1 MIRILSLAF
10 LFVLASCMP
19 ALTQININKVLNKTK
34 KKTER
39 KVESRIERRID
50 KNVDKTLN
58 NVEETIDG
66 NEDKT
71 ATSSQRSTNSDA
83 VQQLPGDKVTTSAS
97 LIWNKFDFVQGPVIL
112 FEDNLTNEQN
122 GEFPSRWDLKAGVV
136 ENAVVDG
143 SNVIYFREMGN
154 VGGISPL
161 IREAQ
166 SDYLPDEFTVEFD
179 CFFEANKY
187 NQRYCVFFYDTK
199 RHKRALDRLVIY
211 INKIEYGSIS
221 SGTYPD
227 AKRTNIGDKEAWKRI
242 SISFNKRALKIY
254 MDDARLINIPNVTE
268 NPTGITFSTANSKEG
283 KNFLKNVR
291 IAKGA
296 VPLYDK
302 LLTDGKFV
310 TNGITFD
317 VNKAIIK
324 PESSGT
330 INYVVD
336 MMKAHPDLK
345 FSVEGHT
352 DCDGDDAFNQKLSE
366 QRAQEVVRS
375 IVLMGIDPGR
385 LTGKGFGE
393 SKPISPNNTPEGKAT
408 NRRVEFVKL

>member
-1 MIRILSLAF
+1 M
-10 LFVLASCMP
+10 
-19 ALTQININKVLNKTK
+19 
-34 KKTER
+34 
-39 KVESRIERRID
+39 
-50 KNVDKTLN
+50 
-58 NVEETIDG
+58 
-66 NEDKT
+66 
-71 ATSSQRSTNSDA
+71 
-83 VQQLPGDKVTTSAS
+83 
-97 LIWNKFDFVQGPVIL
+97 
-112 FEDNLTNEQN
+112 
-122 GEFPSRWDLKAGVV
+122 
-136 ENAVVDG
+136 
-143 SNVIYFREMGN
+143 
-154 VGGISPL
+154 
-161 IREAQ
+161 
-166 SDYLPDEFTVEFD
+166 
-179 CFFEANKY
+179 
-187 NQRYCVFFYDTK
+187 
-199 RHKRALDRLVIY
+199 
-211 INKIEYGSIS
+211 
-221 SGTYPD
+221 
-227 AKRTNIGDKEAWKRI
+227 
-242 SISFNKRALKIY
+242 
-254 MDDARLINIPNVTE
+254 
-268 NPTGITFSTANSKEG
+268 
-283 KNFLKNVR
+283 KNVR

-352 DCDGDDAFNQKLSE
+352 DCDGDEAFNQKLSE

>member
-1 MIRILSLAF
+1 
-10 LFVLASCMP
+10 
-19 ALTQININKVLNKTK
+19 
-34 KKTER
+34 
-39 KVESRIERRID
+39 
-50 KNVDKTLN
+50 
-58 NVEETIDG
+58 
-66 NEDKT
+66 
-71 ATSSQRSTNSDA
+71 
-83 VQQLPGDKVTTSAS
+83 
-97 LIWNKFDFVQGPVIL
+97 
-112 FEDNLTNEQN
+112 
-122 GEFPSRWDLKAGVV
+122 
-136 ENAVVDG
+136 
-143 SNVIYFREMGN
+143 MGN

-187 NQRYCVFFYDTK
+187 NQRYYVFFYDTK

-254 MDDARLINIPNVTE
+254 MDDARLINIPNITE
-268 NPTGITFSTANSKEG
+268 NPTGITLSIANSKEG

-336 MMKAHPDLK
+336 MVKAHPDLK

-352 DCDGDDAFNQKLSE
+352 DNTGNAAANQTLSE
-366 QRAQEVVRS
+366 ARS
-375 IVLMGIDPGR
+375 KAVCDKLQQLGIDSAR
-385 LTGKGFGE
+385 LSAKGHGM
-393 SKPISPNNTPEGKAT
+393 SKPIDSNETPEGRAK
-408 NRRVEFVKL
+408 NRRVEFVKQ